1 MNSKLSEHKYK
12 KGKFI
17 TPFNELMSEIGRENS
32 WYHGRLPEYLWLALI
47 VKFYGRKEGLEK
59 CYFII
64 KKLRKIVPEMFSPK
78 FSIILHMN
86 NEMQTDFYDYILEYI
101 EIDVL
106 SPLTTI
112 FTYSKYQ
119 CFASKFFSD
128 VPVEER
134 VKRIN
139 IVLKETSDHQSNL
152 STDIRFLV
160 LYFDF
165 LSGRL
170 HVSKEHAD
178 LILEYPK
185 LDHSDEKMRMIRPMV
200 RVMELAPIDIDP
212 YNTEFLDN
220 FWEGVSRMSDCEL
233 IYINFKDEPSNAS
246 EYIDKV
252 KTVLQYYND
261 LLVSS
266 NPLDNK
272 MLVLLSIATYS
283 YKRLLELVNHS
294 LYNTISGRST
304 VRVLIEN
311 YIMMK
316 YLLQNESTHE
326 DIWTEYQY
334 YGIGQYK
341 LIVERYVQSGKQ
353 IENSHVLYDYLDIL
367 VNEYKNKEFIDMDTT
382 YFGKQNVRAKAIC
395 VNEKDLFDYY
405 YDYDSA
411 FEHGLWGAIRESSLI
426 KCNSPSHQYHCV
438 PDINDNQKMPSVW
451 NDSVSTMNKTF
462 TVLKSVYGL
471 PSHLNFE
478 DNTDGE

>member
-1 MNSKLSEHKYK
+1 MNSTLLDHKFK

-32 WYHGRLPEYLWLALI
+32 WYHGRLPEYLWFALI
-47 VKFYGRKEGLEK
+47 IEYYGRKKGLEK

-64 KKLRKIVPEMFSPK
+64 KKLKDIAPEVLTPK
-78 FSIILHMN
+78 FSIILKMN
-86 NEMQTDFYDYILEYI
+86 IEIQNDFFDYMLKHIR
-101 EIDVL
+101 IDVL

-119 CFASKFFSD
+119 CFASKFISD
-128 VPVEER
+128 LTVEQR

-139 IVLKETSDHQSNL
+139 SILKKTSDHQSHL
-152 STDIRFLV
+152 STDIRFVV
-160 LYFDF
+160 LYFDL
-165 LSGRL
+165 LSGKL
-170 HVSKEHAD
+170 HVRKEHAD
-178 LILEYPK
+178 LILEYPH
-185 LDHSDEKMRMIRPMV
+185 LDHRDEKMKMIRPTV
-200 RVMELAPIDIDP
+200 RTMEMISIELDP
-212 YNTEFLDN
+212 YDSEFLDL

-233 IYINFKDEPSNAS
+233 MYIDYKEDPPNAS
-246 EYIDKV
+246 EYIERI
-252 KTVLQYYND
+252 TTILQYYSD
-261 LLVSS
+261 LLVSV

-283 YKRLLELVNHS
+283 YKRFLELVNHS
-294 LYNTISGRST
+294 LYNTISGRGI
-304 VRVLIEN
+304 VRVLIED

-316 YLLQNESTHE
+316 YLLQNESTHK

-341 LIVERYVQSGKQ
+341 LIVERYIQSGRQ
-353 IENSHVLYDYLDIL
+353 IKNSHVHYDYLDIL

-382 YFGKQNVRAKAIC
+382 YFGKQNVRAKAIS

-426 KCNSPSHQYHCV
+426 KCNSPSHQYHCI
-438 PDINDNQKMPSVW
+438 PDIDNIQKMPSVW
-451 NDSVSTMNKTF
+451 NDCISIMKKTIA
-462 TVLKSVYGL
+462 VLESIYGL
-471 PSHLNFE
+471 PSHLSLGGNA
-478 DNTDGE
+478 DG

>member
-1 MNSKLSEHKYK
+1 MNSSLSDHKFK
-12 KGKFI
+12 KGKFV
-17 TPFNELMSEIGRENS
+17 TPFNELMSEIGCENS

-47 VKFYGRKEGLEK
+47 VEFYGRKKGLEK

-64 KKLRKIVPEMFSPK
+64 KKLRNIAPEMFSPK
-78 FSIILHMN
+78 FSIVLNMN
-86 NEMQTDFYDYILEYI
+86 DKMQTDFYDYMLKYI
-101 EIDVL
+101 DIDVL

-119 CFASKFFSD
+119 CFASKFISD
-128 VPVEER
+128 SPVGER

-139 IVLKETSDHQSNL
+139 SVLKETSDHQSHL

-160 LYFDF
+160 LYFDL

-170 HVSKEHAD
+170 HVMKEHAD
-178 LILEYPK
+178 LILEYPY
-185 LDHSDEKMRMIRPMV
+185 LDHSDEKMKMIRPMV
-200 RVMELAPIDIDP
+200 RSMEIVPIDIDS
-212 YNTEFLDN
+212 YNAKFLDI

-233 IYINFKDEPSNAS
+233 MYIDFKDEPSNVS
-246 EYIDKV
+246 EYIEKV
-252 KTVLQYYND
+252 RTVLQYYND

-294 LYNTISGRST
+294 LYNTISGRSI

-316 YLLQNESTHE
+316 YLLQNELTHK

-341 LIVERYVQSGKQ
+341 LIVERYIQSRKK
-353 IENSHVLYDYLDIL
+353 IEGSHVLYDYLDIL

-382 YFGKQNVRAKAIC
+382 YFDKQNVRAKAIS

-451 NDSVSTMNKTF
+451 NDSISTMNKTI
-462 TVLKSVYGL
+462 TVLKSIYGL
-471 PSHLNFE
+471 PTHLNLE
-478 DNTDGE
+478 DTTDGE